1 MTDRTYLFERKPIP
15 KAVLTLAIPTIIS
28 SLIMVVYNMADTYFV
43 TLLNDPV
50 QTAAVTLAGPLLLAF
65 NAVSN
70 LFGVGTSS
78 VMSRALGQK
87 DHQTVRE
94 ASSIGLYASLLSALL
109 FSILVLIFYQP
120 VLSLIGANTQT
131 AEATKSYI
139 DYAIVMGAVP
149 SIVNVVFSYLV
160 RAQGSAIHAS
170 VGTMSGALLNII
182 LDPIFILPWGLNMG
196 AAGAGLATMLSNVVA
211 VLYFII
217 LNHRQKGKTLISMS
231 FKDFSFR
238 KDLWTKI
245 ANVGIPASIQ
255 NLLNVTGLTILNNF
269 TAIYGAN
276 AIAAMGIAS
285 KIQLL
290 PIMMA
295 IGATQGVMPLISYN
309 YANQNFERMK
319 QSILFVG
326 KWMVV
331 FMLSILLL
339 GSFFSDTIISLF
351 MNNSEVI
358 YYGSH
363 FLKGLLIAMPFLAI
377 DFLAVTVFQSIGDGK
392 KALVFAILRKIVFE
406 IPGLFILRHLFSIYG
421 LVYAQVIAEI
431 VLAIMALYFLKDLF
445 KTDPSRL

>member
-1 MTDRTYLFERKPIP
+1 ML
-15 KAVLTLAIPTIIS
+15 
-28 SLIMVVYNMADTYFV
+28 
-43 TLLNDPV
+43 
-50 QTAAVTLAGPLLLAF
+50 
-65 NAVSN
+65 
-70 LFGVGTSS
+70 
-78 VMSRALGQK
+78 
-87 DHQTVRE
+87 
-94 ASSIGLYASLLSALL
+94 
-109 FSILVLIFYQP
+109 
-120 VLSLIGANTQT
+120 
-131 AEATKSYI
+131 
-139 DYAIVMGAVP
+139 
-149 SIVNVVFSYLV
+149 
-160 RAQGSAIHAS
+160 
-170 VGTMSGALLNII
+170 GTMSGALLNII

-217 LNHRQKGKTLISMS
+217 LNKRQKDKTLISMS
-231 FKDFSFR
+231 LKDFSFR
-238 KDLWTKI
+238 KDLWAKI
-245 ANVGIPASIQ
+245 TNVGIPASIQ

-309 YANQNFERMK
+309 YANQNSERMK
-319 QSILFVG
+319 QTIVFIG
-326 KWMVV
+326 KCMLI

-339 GSFFSDTIISLF
+339 GSLFSESIISLF

-392 KALVFAILRKIVFE
+392 KALVFAILRKTVFE